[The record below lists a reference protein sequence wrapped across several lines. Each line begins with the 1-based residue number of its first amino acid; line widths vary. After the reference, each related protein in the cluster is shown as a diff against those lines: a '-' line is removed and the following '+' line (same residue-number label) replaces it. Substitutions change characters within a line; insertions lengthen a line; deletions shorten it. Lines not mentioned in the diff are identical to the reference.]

1 MFPKSV
7 TLILYAEAVIAC
19 TKYVDCHNNIQ
30 QQQQQTFIY
39 NILWYFIVEIICI
52 LSYI

>member
-30 QQQQQTFIY
+30 QKQ
-39 NILWYFIVEIICI
+39 NIHSSIIFY
-52 LSYI
+52 S